1 MPYIECLFDG
11 KPMEGYVVRHEDGS
25 MELLVVRHSKEDP
38 RRILLF
44 DGNAEPNPHI
54 RPIERE

>member
-1 MPYIECLFDG
+1 MSYIECLFDG
-11 KPMEGYVVRHEDGS
+11 KRVEGYVVRHEDGP

-38 RRILLF
+38 QCIPLF

-54 RPIERE
+54 RPIGKE